1 MVGLFLFIILLL
13 FIILVFCTSIK
24 VNIVDL
30 KIDSIREERL
40 LDLDVIIGLYLFNK
54 IPYFKRRINKEK
66 LLNAK
71 LDFNKIIK
79 KMPNNRFN
87 FNKSSLKILNRIRIY
102 IEKFNLESYIGIEDI
117 LLTIFVIPLIST
129 IIPIVFN
136 TDIINV
142 DYNKLY
148 YEINP
153 IYNTNKFRVKFKFN
167 GIFSIKVVNI
177 IFVLSLILK
186 KEI

>member
-1 MVGLFLFIILLL
+1 MVGHFFIIILLL

-30 KIDSIREERL
+30 KIDSIREEKL
-40 LDLDVIIGLYLFNK
+40 LDLDLIIGLYLFNK

-66 LLNAK
+66 LLNTK
-71 LDFNKIIK
+71 FDFNKVLS
-79 KMPNNRFN
+79 KMPNNRLN
-87 FNKSSLKILNRIRIY
+87 LNKNNLKTLNKIRMN
-102 IEKFNLESYIGIEDI
+102 IEKFNLESYIGTEDI
-117 LLTIFVIPLIST
+117 LLTTFTIPLISI

-136 TDIINV
+136 TDIIKV

-153 IYNTNKFRVKFKFN
+153 IYNTNKFRVNFKFN